1 MLMSKFFMSIPQI
14 TGSDIE
20 IQFAE
25 KVLLSHAPVL
35 VEFYQNHSGLSFLAE
50 SLLQEFA
57 DDFKDKLLFYKIN
70 VDEHPFFKL
79 VYCMAEIPTVLL
91 FKGGTVMGSVSGP
104 FSKSLLEQAIFDKV

>member
-1 MLMSKFFMSIPQI
+1 MSISQI

-25 KVLLSHAPVL
+25 KVLLSKAPVL

-50 SLLQEFA
+50 SLLQEFT

-70 VDEHPFFKL
+70 VDDHPFFKM
-79 VYCMAEIPTVLL
+79 VYCIGEIPTVLL
-91 FKGGTVMGSVSGP
+91 FKDGTVLGCVSGP
-104 FSKSLLEQAIFDKV
+104 FSKSLLEASIFDKV